1 MNDDEEMMRLILRI
15 VTLNNMSLK
24 NALNEIDDLKQK
36 IEILE
41 SIIKENVK

>member
-1 MNDDEEMMRLILRI
+1 MNDDEEIMRLILRI

>member
-1 MNDDEEMMRLILRI
+1 MNDDEEIMRLILRI

-41 SIIKENVK
+41 SM

>member
-41 SIIKENVK
+41 SIIKENIK